1 MKENKNV
8 DVLIRGGKIL
18 TMDHKSRV
26 IHDGALTLTGDT
38 ISGIYSSGEIPQ
50 ELEAGMEIQADG
62 KVILPGLINAHSHLA
77 MTLFRGF
84 VEDLVLQE
92 WLKRVW
98 KYEFSV
104 LNDKAVRA
112 GSKLALAEMIKNGI
126 TCAHDMYWHFE
137 QTMEVAEEFGFRLL
151 SGPPITGLGDQNF
164 DEMFARARETLA
176 WLESLEFVYPIIQAH
191 STYTTTPEMMHT
203 VREFK
208 EEYGITFTTHASE
221 NQTEVESVLERYQ
234 QTPIQLLAS
243 YDLLDERTLL
253 AHCVVLED
261 EEIELLAETSTH
273 VVHCPE
279 SNLKLGS
286 GIAPVALM
294 LEKGINVCI
303 GTDGAASNNDL
314 DIIGELKTAALL
326 QKGSNQNPE
335 LLNTIQVLEMGT
347 INGAK
352 AYQLEKILGSLEE
365 GKKADLVI
373 MDFDKPHLTPVYDP
387 AANLIYSSGKSD
399 VETVFINGKLQLE
412 NGQLTVIDE
421 EQIMAEVRSISKRFV

>member
-8 DVLIRGGKIL
+8 DVLIRGGTIL

>member
-1 MKENKNV
+1 MKEKKNI
-8 DVLIRGGKIL
+8 DVLIRGGTIL

-38 ISGIYSSGEIPQ
+38 ISGIYSSDEIPQ
-50 ELEAGMEIQADG
+50 EMEAGMEIQADG

-112 GSKLALAEMIKNGI
+112 GSKLALVEMIKNGI

-151 SGPPITGLGDQNF
+151 SGPPITGLGDQEF
-164 DEMFARARETLA
+164 DEMFAQARETLA

-191 STYTTTPEMMHT
+191 STYTTTPKMMHT

-261 EEIELLAETSTH
+261 EEIELLTETSTH

-286 GIAPVALM
+286 GIASVALM

-314 DIIGELKTAALL
+314 DILGELKTAALL

-412 NGQLTVIDE
+412 SGQLVLIDE
-421 EQIMAEVRSISKRFV
+421 EQIKAEVRSISTQFV

>member
-1 MKENKNV
+1 MKENINV
-8 DVLIRGGKIL
+8 DVLIKGGTIL
-18 TMDHKSRV
+18 TVDQKHRV
-26 IHDGALTLTGDT
+26 IQDGAITITGDS
-38 ISGIYSSGEIPQ
+38 ISGIYSSDEIPQ
-50 ELEAGMEIQADG
+50 ELEAGMVIQADG

-84 VEDLVLQE
+84 VEDLVLQQ
-92 WLKRVW
+92 WLERVW

-104 LNDKAVRA
+104 LDDKAVRA
-112 GSKLALAEMIKNGI
+112 GSKLALVEMIKNGI

-137 QTMEVAEEFGFRLL
+137 QTMEAAEEFGFRLL
-151 SGPPITGLGDQNF
+151 SGPPITGLGDQAF
-164 DEMFARARETLA
+164 DEMFAQARKTLA
-176 WLESLEFVYPIIQAH
+176 WLDSLEFVYPIIQAH
-191 STYTTTPEMMHT
+191 STYTTTPKMMHT

-221 NQTEVESVLERYQ
+221 NQAEVETVLEQYQ
-234 QTPIQLLAS
+234 QTPIHLLAS
-243 YDLLDERTLL
+243 YDLLDESTLL
-253 AHCVVLED
+253 AHCVVLDD
-261 EEIELLAETSTH
+261 EEIELLAKTGTH

-279 SNLKLGS
+279 SNLKIGS
-286 GIAPVALM
+286 GIAPIAAM

-314 DIIGELKTAALL
+314 DILGELRTAALL
-326 QKGSNQNPE
+326 QKGSNRNPE
-335 LLNTIQVLEMGT
+335 LLNTKQALEMGT

-352 AYQLEKILGSLEE
+352 AYRLENDLGSLEK

-373 MDFDKPHLTPVYDP
+373 INFDKPHLTPVHNP

-412 NGQLTVIDE
+412 NGQLTAIDE
-421 EQIMAEVRSISKRFV
+421 EQIMAEVRSISEKFV

>member
-164 DEMFARARETLA
+164 NEMFARARETLA

>member
-26 IHDGALTLTGDT
+26 IHDGALTLTGDI

-164 DEMFARARETLA
+164 NEMFARARETLA

>member
-1 MKENKNV
+1 MKENINV
-8 DVLIRGGKIL
+8 DVLIKGGTIL
-18 TMDHKSRV
+18 TVDQKHRV
-26 IHDGALTLTGDT
+26 IHDGAITITGDT
-38 ISGIYSSGEIPQ
+38 ISGVYSSDEIPQ
-50 ELEAGMEIQADG
+50 ELEAGMVIQADG

-84 VEDLVLQE
+84 VEDLVLQQ
-92 WLKRVW
+92 WLERVW

-104 LNDKAVRA
+104 LDDKAVKA
-112 GSKLALAEMIKNGI
+112 GSKLALVEMIKNGI

-151 SGPPITGLGDQNF
+151 SGPPITGLGDQAF
-164 DEMFARARETLA
+164 DEMFAQARKTLA
-176 WLESLEFVYPIIQAH
+176 WLDSLEFVYPIIQAH
-191 STYTTTPEMMHT
+191 STYTTTPKMMHT

-221 NQTEVESVLERYQ
+221 NQAEVETVLEQYQ
-234 QTPIQLLAS
+234 QTPIHLLAS
-243 YDLLDERTLL
+243 YDLLDESTLL
-253 AHCVVLED
+253 AHCVILDD
-261 EEIELLAETSTH
+261 EEIELLAETGTH

-279 SNLKLGS
+279 SNLKIGS
-286 GIAPVALM
+286 GIAPIAAM

-314 DIIGELKTAALL
+314 DILGELRTAALL
-326 QKGSNQNPE
+326 QKGSNRNPE
-335 LLNTIQVLEMGT
+335 LLTTKQALEMGT

-352 AYQLEKILGSLEE
+352 AYRLENDLGSLEK

-373 MDFDKPHLTPVYDP
+373 INFDKPHLTPVHNP

-421 EQIMAEVRSISKRFV
+421 EQIMAEVRAISKRFA